1 MSYDFADYDEL
12 EAQEMAEKYGR
23 ENMNNP
29 IPSPGDIIYTSRGLY
44 KHFGVYVGSGQ
55 VIHFAGPK
63 GHEIN
68 ASMAD
73 IIKNSIPDF
82 LKGGKLFIQP
92 DRTRNPLPADEI
104 IRRAESAVGK
114 CKGEYNLVINN
125 CEHFANWCR
134 YGKPVSKQV
143 DTAITIAS
151 AVGTFALI
159 VFSSWLHSKAEKDKS
174 SELV

>member
-1 MSYDFADYDEL
+1 
-12 EAQEMAEKYGR
+12 
-23 ENMNNP
+23 MNNP
-29 IPSPGDIIYTSRGLY
+29 IPSPGDIIYTDRGLY
-44 KHFGVYVGSGQ
+44 KHYGVYVGCEQ
-55 VIHFAGPK
+55 VIHFAGPR

-73 IIKNSIPDF
+73 IIKTTIPEF

-92 DRTRNPLPADEI
+92 DKTRNPFPATEI
-104 IRRAESAVGK
+104 IRRAESLVGK

-143 DTAITIAS
+143 DNAITAAS
-151 AVGTFALI
+151 AIGTVALI
-159 VFSSWLHSKAEKDKS
+159 VLGTWIHSRAEKDKS
-174 SELV
+174 SKHISNFF

>member
-1 MSYDFADYDEL
+1 
-12 EAQEMAEKYGR
+12 
-23 ENMNNP
+23 MNNP
-29 IPSPGDIIYTSRGLY
+29 IPSPGDIIYTDRGLY
-44 KHFGVYVGSGQ
+44 KHYGVYVGSGQ
-55 VIHFAGPK
+55 VIHYAGPK

-73 IIKNSIPDF
+73 IIKTSIPEF

-92 DRTRNPLPADEI
+92 DRTKNPLPAYKI
-104 IRRAESAVGK
+104 IQRAESAVGK

-143 DTAITIAS
+143 DSAITAVS
-151 AVGTFALI
+151 AIGTLAL
-159 VFSSWLHSKAEKDKS
+159 VMFSAWIHSRTEKDKH